1 MSDSATT
8 PEMDGVSVSER
19 AEVARGIAGLW
30 WLQLVT
36 GVAWIIASLIILQ
49 FDQASVTTIG
59 IIIGIMFI
67 VAGMQQFVL
76 AAVAESLRWLWAIFG
91 VLFLIAGVICFINPE
106 NTFAGMADI
115 LGFLFLTIGV
125 WWTIRAFIE
134 REENPVWWLGLIGGT
149 LMILLAFWTSGQ
161 FFLEKAYTLL
171 VFAGI
176 WALMQGI
183 TDIFRAFALRSLGKQ
198 L

>member
-115 LGFLFLTIGV
+115 LGFLFLTIGA